1 MITGIQIRAARGI
14 LRWSLKDLAEASG
27 VSLPTVQRIE
37 LQDGVP
43 STKAQTLIDIRNAL
57 EAAGVEF
64 IGTPEDGPGVRL
76 RLHKIQHNSEP
87 LD

>member
-14 LRWSLKDLAEASG
+14 LRWTLKDLAEASG

-43 STKAQTLIDIRNAL
+43 NTKAQTLIDIRDTL
-57 EAAGVEF
+57 VKAGIEF
-64 IGTPEDGPGVRL
+64 IGTPENGPGVR
-76 RLHKIQHNSEP
+76 IFQSNINSKN
-87 LD
+87 

>member
-14 LRWSLKDLAEASG
+14 LRWSLKDLAKASG

-43 STKAQTLIDIRNAL
+43 STKAQTLMDIRIAL

-64 IGTPEDGPGVRL
+64 IGTPENGLGVRV
-76 RLHKIQHNSEP
+76 RPRN
-87 LD
+87 

>member
-14 LRWSLKDLAEASG
+14 LRWTLKDLAEASG

-43 STKAQTLIDIRNAL
+43 NTKAQTLIDIRDAL
-57 EAAGVEF
+57 VKAGIEF
-64 IGTPEDGPGVRL
+64 IGTPENGPGV
-76 RLHKIQHNSEP
+76 KIKNIKEQ
-87 LD
+87 

>member
-1 MITGIQIRAARGI
+1 MITGVQIRAARGI
-14 LRWSLKDLAEASG
+14 LRWSLKDLAKASG

-64 IGTPEDGPGVRL
+64 IGTPENGPGVRL
-76 RLHKIQHNSEP
+76 RSLG
-87 LD
+87 

>member
-14 LRWSLKDLAEASG
+14 LRWTLKDLAEASG

-43 STKAQTLIDIRNAL
+43 NTKAQTLIDIRDAL
-57 EAAGVEF
+57 VKAGIEF
-64 IGTPEDGPGVRL
+64 IGTPENGPGVRI
-76 RLHKIQHNSEP
+76 KP
-87 LD
+87 T

>member
-14 LRWSLKDLAEASG
+14 LRWTLKDLAEASG

-43 STKAQTLIDIRNAL
+43 NTKAQTLIDIRDAL
-57 EAAGVEF
+57 VKAGIEF
-64 IGTPEDGPGVRL
+64 IGTPENGPGV
-76 RLHKIQHNSEP
+76 KVKNIKEQ
-87 LD
+87 

>member
-14 LRWSLKDLAEASG
+14 LRWTLKDLAEASG

-43 STKAQTLIDIRNAL
+43 NTKAQTLIDIRDAL
-57 EAAGVEF
+57 VKAGIEF
-64 IGTPEDGPGVRL
+64 IGTPENGPGVLYRS
-76 RLHKIQHNSEP
+76 K
-87 LD
+87 

>member
-57 EAAGVEF
+57 ERAGVEF
-64 IGTPEDGPGVRL
+64 IGTPESGLGIRFKQP
-76 RLHKIQHNSEP
+76 SF
-87 LD
+87 

>member
-1 MITGIQIRAARGI
+1 MISGIQIRAARGI

-64 IGTPEDGPGVRL
+64 IGTPDESPGVRFL
-76 RLHKIQHNSEP
+76 KIK
-87 LD
+87 

>member
-14 LRWSLKDLAEASG
+14 LRWTLKDLAEASR

-43 STKAQTLIDIRNAL
+43 NTKAQTLIDIRDAL
-57 EAAGVEF
+57 VKAGIEF
-64 IGTPEDGPGVRL
+64 IGTPENGPGV
-76 RLHKIQHNSEP
+76 KIKNIKEQ
-87 LD
+87 

>member
-14 LRWSLKDLAEASG
+14 LRWTLRDLAEASG

-43 STKAQTLIDIRNAL
+43 NTKAQTLIDIRDAL
-57 EAAGVEF
+57 VKAGIEF
-64 IGTPEDGPGVRL
+64 IGTPENGPGV
-76 RLHKIQHNSEP
+76 KIKNIKEQ
-87 LD
+87 